1 MLSRLFAPKWKHPKS
16 AVRREAI
23 AALPDEA
30 QAIFRQVAAE
40 DTDAVIRR
48 LALRRLCDLHQVQT
62 LYAGAGS
69 DSDRRTAEQHLAHL
83 LAGRQENGPPLAA
96 RWEFLQALADERW
109 FERMLKEGREPEL
122 RRQAL
127 QRVNRQALLG
137 DVALNDDDAS
147 VRHAAAARLTQRS
160 TLERVAKGAR
170 RRDKHVYQCVRDA
183 LAALDAAD
191 SRPRQARE
199 QAGRLTVQ
207 MQALLKAAQAS
218 GDWGRIEASLRVLQR
233 QWAALDASL
242 LETSDVE
249 AFQQGIDRFE
259 FSLREWREREQQQ
272 AREQARRQA
281 GLDQAAS
288 ICAQLATLLD
298 ALRGEGRVRDVATV
312 EQVREVCARS
322 WRELDLPDD
331 DDGQALRARH
341 DELRAALAQVLA
353 DETLLA
359 ELAPRLDAL
368 RQAVQAQLSEE
379 RITEPALHELER
391 QWQAMPRPVQLKLEG
406 PEATAIAEGLHALR
420 ARLERQ
426 RQQQQASAA
435 NLQEMVARLEQHLR
449 EQTYKPAFVLA
460 QKAQQ
465 LEDALDAE
473 GRRKLEKSAVL
484 KRLHKVQAQ
493 LREMRDWRNFANAP
507 VMEQLCEDM
516 ERLADAMEAGGE
528 PDFSEC
534 AARVRRA
541 RAEWKKMTE
550 AQGAAP
556 RALWRRF
563 DAACSRAYAPCQA
576 FFEAQGAQR
585 EENLQRRQA
594 VCEGLEDYALKI
606 GTQAADDAN
615 WSALEQIIKTAD
627 REWRGLGAV
636 PRQQQKA
643 INRRFR
649 KVMDRLRALARKH
662 REHNRAE
669 KAERVKQAEQ
679 LLRRLSEGREELP
692 AALEKARALQ
702 AEWKQIGPA
711 RKDGELWRQ
720 FHAAC
725 DAIFAE
731 RKRERAAHDEA
742 IHEQVRIR
750 RQICEQIEAAA
761 SAKGDDFRRARQTVD
776 AAHARWQAA
785 ERLPKREMERLERR
799 YRAAC
804 VCFEERLQAERQ
816 AQREQAQQ
824 HLRDK
829 AALCQSLEWLAD
841 RQLAAGRD
849 LAQLVAEREAL
860 SRQYEALGAVPG
872 AMGKGVAARYRRAL
886 AWLQRLEAE
895 DADLPALQAE
905 LAAEREAATQQRLEL
920 CLKLEIAAGVESPP
934 DCREARLACQ
944 VALLAEQMKRG
955 LHPSLEEQLRDLS
968 LDWYA
973 TAAADESRSG
983 DISERFESVLEAA
996 GKHKAG
1002 AKPP

>member
-1 MLSRLFAPKWKHPKS
+1 MLSRLFAPRWKHPKP

-23 AALPDEA
+23 EALPDDA
-30 QAIFRQVAAE
+30 QAIFRQVAE
-40 DTDAVIRR
+40 DDADAVIRR
-48 LALRRLCDLHQVQT
+48 LALRRLCDLRQVQA
-62 LYAGAGS
+62 LCARAGS
-69 DSDRRTAEQHLAHL
+69 DIDRSNAEQHLAHL
-83 LAGRQENGPPLAA
+83 LAGKQENGPSLAA
-96 RWEFLQALADERW
+96 RWQFLQELSDEHW
-109 FERMLKEGREPEL
+109 FERMLKEGQEPEL

-127 QRVNRQALLG
+127 QQVSRQSLLG

-147 VRHAAAARLTQRS
+147 VRHAAAMKLDQRS
-160 TLERVAKGAR
+160 TLERVAKVAR
-170 RRDKHVYQCVRDA
+170 RRDKRVYQCVRDA

-191 SRPRQARE
+191 SRPREIRE
-199 QAGRLTVQ
+199 QAGKLTVQ
-207 MQALLKAAQAS
+207 LQALLKAAQSS
-218 GDWGRIEASLRVLQR
+218 GDWGRIETSLRALQR
-233 QWAALDASL
+233 QWAALDVSL
-242 LETSDVE
+242 LAPAEVE
-249 AFQQGIDRFE
+249 AFRQGIDHFE
-259 FSLREWREREQQQ
+259 FALRDWQAREQQQ

-281 GLDQAAS
+281 RLTQAES
-288 ICAQLATLLD
+288 ICGQLASLLE

-312 EQVREVCARS
+312 EQVREVCTRS

-331 DDGQALRARH
+331 YDGQALASRY
-341 DELRAALAQVLA
+341 EGLQAALTQVLE
-353 DETLLA
+353 DDTLLT

-368 RQAVQAQLSEE
+368 QQAVQALLAQEH
-379 RITEPALHELER
+379 ITEPALRKLER
-391 QWQAMPRPVQLKLEG
+391 QWQALPRPVQLPLDG
-406 PEATAIAEGLHALR
+406 PGATAIAEGLR
-420 ARLERQ
+420 RLQERLQRQ
-426 RQQQQASAA
+426 RQQQQASAES
-435 NLQEMVARLEQHLR
+435 LREMVEQLERHLR

-460 QKAQQ
+460 QKARQV
-465 LEDALDAE
+465 LDSLDAE
-473 GRRKLEKSAVL
+473 ARRKLEKSAVP
-484 KRLHKVQAQ
+484 KRLHKVQAR

-516 ERLADAMEAGGE
+516 ERLADVAESAGGD
-528 PDFSEC
+528 DFDYNGC

-541 RAEWKKMTE
+541 RTEWKKMTE

-576 FFEAQGAQR
+576 HFESEGAQR

-615 WSALEQIIKTAD
+615 WAALEQIIKTAD
-627 REWRGLGAV
+627 REWRTLGAV

-669 KAERVKQAEQ
+669 KAERVRQAEQ
-679 LLRRLSEGREELP
+679 LLQRLNEGREELP
-692 AALEKARALQ
+692 VALEKAKALQ

-711 RKDGELWRQ
+711 SKDGELWRQ
-720 FHAAC
+720 FHTAC

-742 IHEQVRIR
+742 IHEQVQIR

-761 SAKGDDFRRARQTVD
+761 AAEGDDFRQARHAVD
-776 AAHARWQAA
+776 AANAQWQAA

-804 VCFEERLQAERQ
+804 ARFEERLQAERQ

-824 HLRDK
+824 RLRDK

-849 LAQLVAEREAL
+849 LAQLAAEREAL
-860 SRQYEALGAVPG
+860 SRQFEALGELSG
-872 AMGKGVAARYRRAL
+872 ALGKGIAARYRRAL
-886 AWLQRLEAE
+886 AWLERLAEE

-905 LAAEREAATQQRLEL
+905 LAAEREAATRHRLEL
-920 CLKLEIAAGVESPP
+920 CLQLEIAAGVESPP
-934 DCREARLACQ
+934 DYREARLAYQ
-944 VALLAEQMKRG
+944 VAQLAEQMKSG
-955 LHPSLEEQLRDLS
+955 LHPSLDELRQTLS
-968 LDWYA
+968 LDWY
-973 TAAADESRSG
+973 TSPAADESRSG
-983 DISERFESVLEAA
+983 EISSRFEALLKQ
-996 GKHKAG
+996 GDG
-1002 AKPP
+1002 

>member
-1 MLSRLFAPKWKHPKS
+1 MS
-16 AVRREAI
+16 
-23 AALPDEA
+23 
-30 QAIFRQVAAE
+30 
-40 DTDAVIRR
+40 
-48 LALRRLCDLHQVQT
+48 
-62 LYAGAGS
+62 
-69 DSDRRTAEQHLAHL
+69 L
-83 LAGRQENGPPLAA
+83 LAPAE
-96 RWEFLQALADERW
+96 
-109 FERMLKEGREPEL
+109 
-122 RRQAL
+122 
-127 QRVNRQALLG
+127 
-137 DVALNDDDAS
+137 
-147 VRHAAAARLTQRS
+147 
-160 TLERVAKGAR
+160 
-170 RRDKHVYQCVRDA
+170 
-183 LAALDAAD
+183 
-191 SRPRQARE
+191 
-199 QAGRLTVQ
+199 
-207 MQALLKAAQAS
+207 
-218 GDWGRIEASLRVLQR
+218 
-233 QWAALDASL
+233 
-242 LETSDVE
+242 VE
-249 AFQQGIDRFE
+249 AFRQGLDHFE
-259 FSLREWREREQQQ
+259 FALRDWQAREQQQ
-272 AREQARRQA
+272 AREQAQRQA
-281 GLDQAAS
+281 KLTQAES
-288 ICAQLATLLD
+288 ICGQLASLLE

-331 DDGQALRARH
+331 RDGQALASRY
-341 DELRAALAQVLA
+341 DTLQAALTQVLA
-353 DETLLA
+353 DEALLA

-368 RQAVQAQLSEE
+368 QQAVQALLAQEH
-379 RITEPALHELER
+379 ITEPALRKLER
-391 QWQAMPRPVQLKLEG
+391 QWQALPRPVQLQLDG
-406 PEATAIAEGLHALR
+406 PEASAIAEGLRTLQE
-420 ARLERQ
+420 RLQRQ
-426 RQQQQASAA
+426 RQQQQASAGS
-435 NLQEMVARLEQHLR
+435 LQEMVARLEQHLR

-465 LEDALDAE
+465 VLDSLDAE
-473 GRRKLEKSAVL
+473 ARRKLEKSAVL

-516 ERLADAMEAGGE
+516 ERLAETMEAGGE
-528 PDFSEC
+528 PNFSDC

-576 FFEAQGAQR
+576 HFESEGVQR

-615 WSALEQIIKTAD
+615 WAALEQIIKTAD
-627 REWRGLGAV
+627 REWRTLGAV

-669 KAERVKQAEQ
+669 KAERVRQAEQ
-679 LLRRLSEGREELP
+679 LLQRLNEGHEELP
-692 AALEKARALQ
+692 VALEKAKALQ

-711 RKDGELWRQ
+711 SKDGELWRQ

-742 IHEQVRIR
+742 IHEQVQIR

-761 SAKGDDFRRARQTVD
+761 IAEGDDFHQARHAVN
-776 AAHARWQAA
+776 AAHAQWQAA
-785 ERLPKREMERLERR
+785 EHLPKREMERLERR

-804 VCFEERLQAERQ
+804 ARFEERLQAERQ

-824 HLRDK
+824 RLRDK

-849 LAQLVAEREAL
+849 VAQLAVERKALSQQFEAL
-860 SRQYEALGAVPG
+860 DELPGALG
-872 AMGKGVAARYRRAL
+872 KGIAARYRRAL
-886 AWLQRLEAE
+886 AWLERLAAE

-905 LAAEREAATQQRLEL
+905 LAAEREAATRHRLEL
-920 CLKLEIAAGVESPP
+920 CLQLEIAAGVESPP
-934 DCREARLACQ
+934 DYREARLAYQ
-944 VALLAEQMKRG
+944 VAQLAEQMKSG
-955 LHPSLEEQLRDLS
+955 LHPSLDELRQTLS
-968 LDWYA
+968 LDWY
-973 TAAADESRSG
+973 TSPAADESRSEE
-983 DISERFESVLEAA
+983 ISERFESLLQST
-996 GKHKAG
+996 
-1002 AKPP
+1002 